1 MECAWLKDADT
12 FGQQD
17 PYIKWMFRGK
27 PVSTSV
33 KDGAGTHAV
42 FHESFELEMISD
54 AVLNGE
60 EVVFESWDKD
70 VVVDDH
76 LGSSRPM
83 MWQDFVQ
90 DEEVHSHTLDL
101 YDRKNAKAGALKFE
115 TQFTFVPEINEEDPM
130 SPAIATARNVISLW
144 KGNSS

>member
-1 MECAWLKDADT
+1 M
-12 FGQQD
+12 
-17 PYIKWMFRGK
+17 R
-27 PVSTSV
+27 TSV

-42 FHESFELEMISD
+42 FHESFELELISE
-54 AVLNGE
+54 AVFNGD

-76 LGSSRPM
+76 IGSARPL

-90 DEEVHSHTLDL
+90 DEQVHSHTLDL
-101 YDRKNAKAGALKFE
+101 YDAKNNKAGALKFE
-115 TQFTFVPEINEEDPM
+115 TQFIFIPLPPPKADVLPQ
-130 SPAIATARNVISLW
+130 AVATARYAICLW